1 MVMTAAD
8 TTTGDAPAITVLP
21 ADPEPSSAD
30 EINHRISNSLQ
41 LLSAMVSVE
50 ARGIED
56 PAARAALDMTQRR
69 ISAIASVHRQLY
81 RTHEASTVDLGAY
94 LDELGY
100 ELEAGY
106 ANAAAGRRVL
116 VDASSITVTAMEAT
130 AIGIMVSE
138 LVGNACKYAYA
149 PNEPGDVRIALRPM
163 LFGGYIL
170 EVEDSGRGRVPDATP
185 EGSGLGSRLIDMMA
199 TRLGGWHGYD
209 DARPGTR
216 FIFCV
221 GKR

>member
-1 MVMTAAD
+1 MMTTNSATA
-8 TTTGDAPAITVLP
+8 GGPAITVLP
-21 ADPEPSSAD
+21 AAPEPSSAD
-30 EINHRISNSLQ
+30 EINHRIANSLQ
-41 LLSAMVSVE
+41 LLQAMVSVE

-56 PAARAALDMTQRR
+56 PAALAALDMTQRR
-69 ISAIASVHRQLY
+69 IGAIAGVHRQLY

-94 LDELGY
+94 LDELGQ
-100 ELEAGY
+100 ELDAGC
-106 ANAAAGRRVL
+106 ANAAVGRRVL
-116 VDASSITVTAMEAT
+116 VDASPVAVAASEAT

-149 PNEPGDVRIALRPM
+149 PDEPGDVRIALRPM

-170 EVEDSGRGRVPDATP
+170 EVEDRGHGRARDAAP
-185 EGSGLGSRLIDMMA
+185 QGSGLGSRLIDMMA

-216 FIFCV
+216 FVFCV
-221 GKR
+221 GKRL

>member
-1 MVMTAAD
+1 MMTQTNSATAR
-8 TTTGDAPAITVLP
+8 GPAVTVLP
-21 ADPEPSSAD
+21 AAPEPSSAD
-30 EINHRISNSLQ
+30 EINHRIANSLQ
-41 LLSAMVSVE
+41 LLQAMVSVE

-56 PAARAALDMTQRR
+56 PAALAALDMTQRR
-69 ISAIASVHRQLY
+69 IGAIASVHRQLY

-94 LDELGY
+94 LEELGQ

-106 ANAAAGRRVL
+106 ADAAAGRHVT
-116 VDASSITVTAMEAT
+116 VDASPVAVTAREAT

-149 PNEPGDVRIALRPM
+149 GSEPGGVRIALRPM

-170 EVEDSGRGRVPDATP
+170 EVEDRGRGRARDAAP

-216 FIFCV
+216 FVFCV